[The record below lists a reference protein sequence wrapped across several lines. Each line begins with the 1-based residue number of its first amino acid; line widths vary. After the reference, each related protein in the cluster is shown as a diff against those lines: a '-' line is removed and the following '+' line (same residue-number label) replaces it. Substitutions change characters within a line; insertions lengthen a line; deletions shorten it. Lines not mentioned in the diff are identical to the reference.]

1 MAIMSV
7 IRACNGQRQ
16 DEFKASLGYI
26 ENKKLAQARLCLNK
40 TRLWETPTGF
50 LLKMGP
56 RGGRGR
62 ASCCALLF
70 PPSLSTAAHS
80 FYPLAPWPM
89 RKKTLMYKPGTE
101 PPTRA
106 RGPRGCRLPMGMRLM
121 GGTSLQPGAS
131 LSLFEK
137 HSWHLAAKALPKGRR
152 VGVTV

>member
-56 RGGRGR
+56 EVAEEGLPAVR
-62 ASCCALLF
+62 SCSH
-70 PPSLSTAAHS
+70 PPCQQQLTLSI
-80 FYPLAPWPM
+80 PWPH
-89 RKKTLMYKPGTE
+89 
-101 PPTRA
+101 
-106 RGPRGCRLPMGMRLM
+106 GP
-121 GGTSLQPGAS
+121 
-131 LSLFEK
+131 
-137 HSWHLAAKALPKGRR
+137 
-152 VGVTV
+152 